1 MPKRYSDMGAVSTGQ
16 AKFANVQGGQA
27 QSNTTGAHAGP
38 TFHPTVPNEYMLS

>member
-16 AKFANVQGGQA
+16 SKFVNMQGGQV
-27 QSNTTGAHAGP
+27 QSNTTGANTGP